1 MAKPT
6 ELADLT
12 AELKERIPDCRFRFE
27 WSSKAQGGHLILCGD
42 WNRCGRR
49 SSRTL
54 RDVEGK
60 PFTKQKRSLT
70 TTARQQALEGAAV
83 LVHSWADGAD
93 TRCRRTMTLQ
103 PTSSVLARQRRV
115 VIERIRTR
123 DGGHGIKQKHHRH
136 ARALFSWLDD
146 RNQPLDAPNAIFWA
160 GEGVQ
165 RNTDTYADRLRMA
178 QWACQW
184 NALTWLLPEV
194 KRAKKPEVSRP
205 FVDHSTDA
213 QIERAFTL
221 ITDPAAAAFFRVVA
235 ATGCR
240 PGEVA
245 LFDWA
250 RWIEGGRGQ
259 ALHGYSPKVEKDFT
273 AICNPLCWLED
284 FDPAL
289 LVVQGVNSAQR
300 PISEEASGLLVRH
313 YSRLL
318 KLVQRDLRAA
328 GWQHVPTWT
337 DLRHLWT
344 IRAELAG
351 FNTRIAAIAQ
361 AHSHKMAQMVYLR
374 HGEQRQVLAEIQRV
388 ASLSATAS

>member
-1 MAKPT
+1 MAHPT

-27 WSSKAQGGHLILCGD
+27 WSSKAQGSHLILCGD

-54 RDVEGK
+54 HDLDGSPIK
-60 PFTKQKRSLT
+60 KQKRPLST
-70 TTARQQALEGAAV
+70 NARHQALEGAAV
-83 LVHSWADGAD
+83 LTIAWAEGAD
-93 TRCRRTMTLQ
+93 TRQRKTPSQL
-103 PTSSVLARQRRV
+103 PTSTTLARQRRV
-115 VIERIRTR
+115 VIERIRAR
-123 DGGHGIKQKHHRH
+123 EGGHGIKQKHHRH

-146 RNQPLDAPNAIFWA
+146 RNQMLDAPNAILWA

-184 NALTWLLPEV
+184 NALTWVVPEG

-205 FVDHSTDA
+205 FVDHCTDA
-213 QIERAFTL
+213 QIEQAFTL

-259 ALHGYSPKVEKDFT
+259 ALHGYSKKVEKDFT
-273 AICNPLCWLED
+273 AICNPLSWLEGVD
-284 FDPAL
+284 LAL
-289 LVVQGVNSAQR
+289 LVVQGVNPAQR
-300 PISEEASGLLVRH
+300 PISEEASELRVRH

-344 IRAELAG
+344 IRAELSG
-351 FNTRIAAIAQ
+351 FKTRVAAMAQ
-361 AHSHKMAQMVYLR
+361 AHSHKMAQTVYLR
-374 HGEQRQVLAEIQRV
+374 HAEQRQVLAEIQRV
-388 ASLSATAS
+388 ARLSRVAC

>member
-27 WSSKAQGGHLILCGD
+27 WSSKAQGCHLILCGD
-42 WNRCGRR
+42 WNRCARR

-54 RDVEGK
+54 RDGNGVTFK
-60 PFTKQKRSLT
+60 RQKRPLS

-83 LVHSWADGAD
+83 LVHAWKDGAD
-93 TRCRRTMTLQ
+93 TRCRRKMTLE
-103 PTSSVLARQRRV
+103 PTSSVLARQRRLV
-115 VIERIRTR
+115 TERIRGR
-123 DGGHGIKQKHHRH
+123 DGGHGNKQKHHRH
-136 ARALFSWLDD
+136 ARALFAWLDD
-146 RNQPLDAPNAIFWA
+146 RNQPLDAPNAILWA

-184 NALTWLLPEV
+184 NALTWVLPEG

-205 FVDHSTDA
+205 FVDHCTDA

-221 ITDPAAAAFFRVVA
+221 IGDPAAATFFRVVA

-259 ALHGYSPKVEKDFT
+259 ALHGYSPKVEKEFT
-273 AICNPLCWLED
+273 AICTPLTWLEGVD
-284 FDPAL
+284 TAL
-289 LVVQGVNSAQR
+289 LAVQGVNPAQR
-300 PISEEASGLLVRH
+300 PISEEVSALLVRH

-318 KLVQRDLRAA
+318 KLVQKDLRAA
-328 GWQHVPTWT
+328 GWQHLPTWT

-344 IRAELAG
+344 IRAELSG
-351 FNTRIAAIAQ
+351 YNTRIAAIAQ
-361 AHSHKMAQMVYLR
+361 AHSPKMAQMVYLR

-388 ASLSATAS
+388 ARLSPEAS